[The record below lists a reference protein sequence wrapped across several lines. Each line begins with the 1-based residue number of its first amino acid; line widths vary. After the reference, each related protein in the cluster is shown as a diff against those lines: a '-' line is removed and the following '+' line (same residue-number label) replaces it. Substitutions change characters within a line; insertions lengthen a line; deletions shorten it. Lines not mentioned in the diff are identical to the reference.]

1 MKGPVSALGTH
12 PMKPGR
18 ASRRRRSHPP
28 KAENVRPAVSL
39 ERVLPWA
46 LVAIAIAGLT
56 AGLLARAAGRPD
68 LADLAWALGT
78 VPVIAGLAV
87 SIVRDLLSDRVGVDA
102 IALLSMSA
110 ALALGQPLAGAVVAL
125 MYSGG
130 NVLEE
135 IAIARAERDL
145 RSLVDRA
152 PRQAHRKSS
161 DRIEDVPIEDV
172 AIGDELL
179 VRGGEIVPVDGVVGS
194 LSATIDES
202 AVTGEPIPVQKPR
215 GNAVLS
221 GSLNAGEAFQLTV
234 TATAGESTYAGIV
247 RMVTAAQTAKAPFV
261 RLADRY
267 ALIFLPVTL
276 VIAFVAWFISG
287 DLTRSLAVLVAA
299 TPCPLI
305 LAAPVAFIAGVA
317 QAARRGILA
326 KGGGALEAL
335 ARAHTVLFDKTGTLT
350 VGGARLLSVEVAP
363 GEDPNEVLML
373 GASLE
378 QASHHVLAKA
388 VVVAAADRGLEL
400 KPPEHVKETMGSG
413 LNGLIDGR
421 RVKVGSREMIPPHA
435 APSPWEL
442 RAIRRASWR
451 SALIVF
457 VAVDDRPIGALLL
470 ADELRADTPRAIRLL
485 RDAGI
490 ARMVM
495 VTGDRAAAAQAIGAA
510 LDLDA
515 VLADRVPSDKV
526 DAVRSEQRLHPTIMV
541 GDGIN
546 DAPAL
551 AVADV
556 GVALGARGA
565 SASSEAAD
573 VVILTDRLDRV
584 GDAIMIAQRARRI
597 ALQSIFAGMGMSLVA
612 MMAAAAGWLDPVPA
626 AIVQEVIDVAVILNA
641 LRALVPSLVSG
652 GPRITAEQGRTL
664 HHDHQALF
672 KDLDRLRQIVD
683 ELDDVTPESAA
694 AMIGEAHRLVQNSV
708 VAHERDDE
716 DSVYPK
722 LTEVLRDRH
731 GLSAMSRAHREIL
744 HLARLLDRIVED
756 LPSEKIDRYL
766 VRDAQRVIEAIETLV
781 RMHTAQEEDIYEA
794 VVSPA

>member
-1 MKGPVSALGTH
+1 MSFD
-12 PMKPGR
+12 
-18 ASRRRRSHPP
+18 
-28 KAENVRPAVSL
+28 
-39 ERVLPWA
+39 RVLRWA
-46 LVAIAIAGLT
+46 LVAIAIAGLS
-56 AGLLARAAGRPD
+56 AGILARVAGRPD
-68 LADLAWALGT
+68 LAGVAWALGT
-78 VPVIAGLAV
+78 GPVIAGLAV
-87 SIVRDLLSDRVGVDA
+87 SIVQDLLRGRVGVDA
-102 IALLSMSA
+102 VALLSMSA
-110 ALALGQPLAGAVVAL
+110 ALALGEPLAGAVVAL

-135 IAIARAERDL
+135 IAVARAEHDL

-152 PRQAHRKSS
+152 PRQVHRKSGE
-161 DRIEDVPIEDV
+161 RIEDAPVEDV
-172 AIGDELL
+172 AVGEELL
-179 VRGGEIVPVDGVVGS
+179 VKAGEIVPVDGVVAS
-194 LSATIDES
+194 ASATIDES
-202 AVTGEPIPVQKPR
+202 TVTGEPIPVEKTR
-215 GNAVLS
+215 GTAVLS
-221 GSLNAGEAFQLTV
+221 GSLNAGETFQLTV
-234 TATAGESTYAGIV
+234 TAVASESTYAGIV

-261 RLADRY
+261 RMADRY

-276 VIAFVAWFISG
+276 VICFAAWYVSG
-287 DLTRSLAVLVAA
+287 DLSRSLAVLVAA

-326 KGGGALEAL
+326 KGGSALESL

-363 GEDPNEVLML
+363 GEDPDEVLRL

-388 VVVAAADRGLEL
+388 VVAAALAKGLTL
-400 KPPEHVKETMGSG
+400 KPPEHVNETMGSG
-413 LNGLIDGR
+413 LSGQIDGR
-421 RVKVGSREMIPPHA
+421 HVMAGSREMLLSRA
-435 APSPWEL
+435 ELSPWEL

-457 VAVDDRPIGALLL
+457 VAVDGRLTGALLL

-515 VLADRVPSDKV
+515 VLADRVPADKV
-526 DAVRSEQRLHPTIMV
+526 EAVRSEQRLHPTIMV

-551 AVADV
+551 AMADT
-556 GVALGARGA
+556 GIALGARGA

-584 GDAIMIAQRARRI
+584 GEAIIIAQRTRRI
-597 ALQSIFAGMGMSLVA
+597 ALQSIFVGMGLSLVA
-612 MMAAAAGWLDPVPA
+612 MVAAAVGWLDPVPA

-641 LRALVPSLVSG
+641 LRALRPALARG
-652 GPRITAEQGRTL
+652 GPRLTAEQGLTL
-664 HHDHQALF
+664 HHDHQALLR
-672 KDLDRLRQIVD
+672 DLDRLRQIVD
-683 ELDDVTPESAA
+683 ALDDAAPESAA
-694 AMIGEAHRLVQNSV
+694 ALIGEAHRLVQGSV
-708 VAHERDDE
+708 VMHEREDE

-744 HLARLLDRIVED
+744 HLARLLARIAEE

-766 VRDAQRVIEAIETLV
+766 IRDAQRVIEAIETLV

-794 VVSPA
+794 VAA

>member
-1 MKGPVSALGTH
+1 MPFERALRWTLVSI
-12 PMKPGR
+12 
-18 ASRRRRSHPP
+18 
-28 KAENVRPAVSL
+28 AV
-39 ERVLPWA
+39 
-46 LVAIAIAGLT
+46 AGLT
-56 AGLLARAAGRPD
+56 GGLAAHAVGRSG
-68 LADLAWALGT
+68 LADLAWTLGT
-78 VPVIAGLAV
+78 APVIVGLAI
-87 SIVRDLLSDRVGVDA
+87 SIVRDFLAGRLGVDA
-102 IALLSMSA
+102 IALLSMTA
-110 ALALGQPLAGAVVAL
+110 ALVLGQPLAGAVVAL

-135 IAIARAERDL
+135 IAIARAEHDL

-152 PRQAHRKSS
+152 PRQANR
-161 DRIEDVPIEDV
+161 RIGEKIEQVPIEAV
-172 AIGDELL
+172 SVGDQLL
-179 VRGGEIVPVDGVVGS
+179 VRAGEIVPVDGVVS
-194 LSATIDES
+194 SVAATIDES
-202 AVTGEPIPVQKPR
+202 AITGEPIPVAKVR
-215 GNAVLS
+215 GAAVLS
-221 GSLNAGEAFQLTV
+221 GSLNAGETFELA
-234 TATAGESTYAGIV
+234 ATSLAGESTYAGII

-276 VIAFVAWFISG
+276 VVALVAWLISG

-317 QAARRGILA
+317 QAARRGILV

-363 GEDPNEVLML
+363 DQSAEEVLTL

-388 VVVAAADRGLEL
+388 VVTAAVERGLKL
-400 KPPEHVKETMGSG
+400 KVPEHVREMMGAG
-413 LNGLIDGR
+413 LHGVIEGR
-421 RVKVGSREMIPPHA
+421 RVSAGSREMILSSEG
-435 APSPWEL
+435 PSPWEL

-457 VAVDDRPIGALLL
+457 VALDGRTIGALLL
-470 ADELRADTPRAIRLL
+470 ADELRSDTPRAIRLL

-490 ARMVM
+490 VRMVM
-495 VTGDRAAAAQAIGAA
+495 VTGDRAATAQAIGAA

-526 DAVRSEQRLHPTIMV
+526 EAVRTEQRLNPTIMV

-551 AVADV
+551 AAADI

-584 GDAIMIAQRARRI
+584 GEAITIAQRARRI
-597 ALQSIFAGMGMSLVA
+597 AVESIIVGMSLSLLA
-612 MMAAAAGWLDPVPA
+612 MAAAAIGWLDPVPA

-641 LRALVPSLVSG
+641 LRALTPAHGGSSG
-652 GPRITAEQGRTL
+652 RITLEQGQEL
-664 HHDHQALF
+664 HHDHQALL
-672 KDLDRLRQIVD
+672 KDLDRLRNIVD
-683 ELDDVTPESAA
+683 ALDDSAPKKGA
-694 AMIGEAHRLVQNSV
+694 ALIAEANGLVQNRV

-716 DSVYPK
+716 GSVYPQ
-722 LTEVLRDRH
+722 LARVLRERH

-744 HLARLLDRIVED
+744 HLARLLARVAED
-756 LPSEKIDRYL
+756 LPTEKVDRYL
-766 VRDAQRVIEAIETLV
+766 LRDAQRVIEAIETLV

-794 VVSPA
+794 VAAQGAV

>member
-1 MKGPVSALGTH
+1 MSF
-12 PMKPGR
+12 
-18 ASRRRRSHPP
+18 
-28 KAENVRPAVSL
+28 
-39 ERVLPWA
+39 ERVLRWT
-46 LVAIAIAGLT
+46 LVAIAIAGLA
-56 AGLLARAAGRPD
+56 AGILARAAGRLD

-78 VPVIAGLAV
+78 APVIGGLAV
-87 SIVRDLLSDRVGVDA
+87 SIVRDLLGGRLGVDA

-130 NVLEE
+130 NVLED

-152 PRQAHRKSS
+152 PRQAHRKN
-161 DRIEDVPIEDV
+161 DERIEDVPIEEV
-172 AIGDELL
+172 AVGEQLL
-179 VRGGEIVPVDGVVGS
+179 VRAGEIVPVDGIVGS
-194 LSATIDES
+194 VSATIDES
-202 AVTGEPIPVQKPR
+202 AVTGEPIPVEKTR
-215 GNAVLS
+215 GSAVLS
-221 GSLNAGEAFQLTV
+221 GSLNAGETFELTV
-234 TATAGESTYAGIV
+234 TAPAGESTYAGIV

-261 RLADRY
+261 RMADRY

-276 VIAFVAWFISG
+276 VMAFVAWRISG

-317 QAARRGILA
+317 QAARRGILV
-326 KGGGALEAL
+326 KGGAALEAL

-363 GEDPNEVLML
+363 GQDADEVLTL

-388 VVVAAADRGLEL
+388 VVAAAVDRGLRL

-413 LNGLIDGR
+413 LSGLIDGR
-421 RVKVGSREMIPPHA
+421 QVTAGSREMLLSHA
-435 APSPWEL
+435 ELSPWEL

-457 VAVDDRPIGALLL
+457 IAVDGRPIGALLL

-526 DAVRSEQRLHPTIMV
+526 EAVRTEQRLHPTIMV

-551 AVADV
+551 AVADI

-573 VVILTDRLDRV
+573 VVILADRLDRV
-584 GDAIMIAQRARRI
+584 GEAIVIAQRARRI
-597 ALQSIFAGMGMSLVA
+597 ALQSIVVGMGLSLVA
-612 MMAAAAGWLDPVPA
+612 MVAATLGWLDPVPA

-641 LRALVPSLVSG
+641 LRALTPALVRG
-652 GPRITAEQGRTL
+652 GPRITTEQGLTL

-672 KDLDRLRQIVD
+672 KDLDRLREIVD
-683 ELDDVTPESAA
+683 ALDDVTPEFATA
-694 AMIGEAHRLVQNSV
+694 LIGEAHRLVQSSV
-708 VAHERDDE
+708 VAHERGDE

-722 LTEVLRDRH
+722 LAEVLRDRH

-744 HLARLLDRIVED
+744 HLARLLARIAED

-766 VRDAQRVIEAIETLV
+766 IRDAQRVIEAIETLV

-794 VVSPA
+794 VAEEPA

>member
-1 MKGPVSALGTH
+1 MSFD
-12 PMKPGR
+12 
-18 ASRRRRSHPP
+18 
-28 KAENVRPAVSL
+28 
-39 ERVLPWA
+39 RVLRWA

-56 AGLLARAAGRPD
+56 AGILARAAGRPD

-78 VPVIAGLAV
+78 APVIAGLAA
-87 SIVRDLLSDRVGVDA
+87 SIVQDLLRGRVGVDA

-135 IAIARAERDL
+135 IAIARAEHDL

-152 PRQAHRKSS
+152 PRQVHRKSGE
-161 DRIEDVPIEDV
+161 RIEDVPIEDV
-172 AIGDELL
+172 AVGEELL
-179 VRGGEIVPVDGVVGS
+179 VKAGEIVPVDGVVA
-194 LSATIDES
+194 SAFAAIDES
-202 AVTGEPIPVQKPR
+202 AVTGEPIPIEKTR
-215 GNAVLS
+215 GSAVLS
-221 GSLNAGEAFQLTV
+221 GSLNAGETFQLTV
-234 TATAGESTYAGIV
+234 TAAASESTYAGIV
-247 RMVTAAQTAKAPFV
+247 RMVTVAQTARAPFV

-276 VIAFVAWFISG
+276 VMSFVAWHISG
-287 DLTRSLAVLVAA
+287 DVTRSLAVLVAA

-317 QAARRGILA
+317 QAARRGILV
-326 KGGGALEAL
+326 KGGKALEAL
-335 ARAHTVLFDKTGTLT
+335 AHAHTVLFDKTGTLT

-363 GEDPNEVLML
+363 GEDPDEVLTL

-388 VVVAAADRGLEL
+388 VVAAALAKGLKL

-413 LNGLIDGR
+413 LSGQIDGR
-421 RVKVGSREMIPPHA
+421 QVVAGSREMLLSRA
-435 APSPWEL
+435 ELSPWAL

-451 SALIVF
+451 SALIVL
-457 VAVDDRPIGALLL
+457 VAVDGRLIGALLL

-526 DAVRSEQRLHPTIMV
+526 EAVRSEQRLHPTIMV

-551 AVADV
+551 AVADT
-556 GVALGARGA
+556 GIALGARGA

-584 GDAIMIAQRARRI
+584 GEAIIIAQRARHI
-597 ALQSIFAGMGMSLVA
+597 ALQSIFVGMGLSLVA
-612 MMAAAAGWLDPVPA
+612 MVAASLGWLDPVPA

-641 LRALVPSLVSG
+641 LRALNPPLVRG
-652 GPRITAEQGRTL
+652 GPRLTAEQGLTL
-664 HHDHQALF
+664 HHDHQALLR
-672 KDLDRLRQIVD
+672 DLDRLRQIVD
-683 ELDDVTPESAA
+683 ALDDAVPESAA
-694 AMIGEAHRLVQNSV
+694 TLIGEAHRLVQGSV
-708 VAHERDDE
+708 VMHEREDE

-722 LTEVLRDRH
+722 LNEVLRDRH

-744 HLARLLDRIVED
+744 HLARLLARIAED

-766 VRDAQRVIEAIETLV
+766 IRDAQRVIEAIETLV

-794 VVSPA
+794 VAA